1 MKRTSSRP
9 IMGRLFGWA
18 GALVGTGL
26 ASASP
31 VQAQNPPS
39 ASVDPSS
46 APVEWVRYAQ
56 SATASVTKLL
66 EGPTEQATR
75 LRSYLDQTRPAP
87 DQPTAPLILKLW
99 IARDGI
105 VSRVAFTPFAH
116 AEANTDL
123 TNLLVGQSLAGVPP
137 KDILLPLRIA
147 VQLAAPQAAADQEA
161 ALPARNRT

>member
-9 IMGRLFGWA
+9 IMGRLFRWA

-39 ASVDPSS
+39 ASVDPAS

-66 EGPTEQATR
+66 EGESEQATR
-75 LRSYLDQTRPAP
+75 LRAWLDQTRPAP

-99 IARDGI
+99 VARDGI
-105 VSRVAFTPFAH
+105 VSRVEFTPFAH
-116 AEANTDL
+116 AEANADL
-123 TNLLVGQSLAGVPP
+123 TDLLVGQSLAGVPP

-147 VQLAAPQAAADQEA
+147 VQLAAPQAASDQEA